1 MFRSRRFSVKQ
12 HHNDWR
18 DESIAL
24 LHIRNSQRL
33 CDVFGGRLIG
43 LVLIPDHGLRRNVS
57 RRIAGR
63 NTGIP
68 GLGQHVGLALR
79 ITGDIRR
86 VHDANLSTRVH
97 SLLRS
102 GVIRLLGI
110 LAGILVGVL
119 IILLRV
125 GRRIGIGC
133 VRLIAGSGVGLG
145 LGLALAALALFRHL
159 K

>member
-1 MFRSRRFSVKQ
+1 MRRFRRSPYRSRSDTRPRSAKERFPSDCWQK
-12 HHNDWR
+12 HWYTR
-18 DESIAL
+18 
-24 LHIRNSQRL
+24 
-33 CDVFGGRLIG
+33 
-43 LVLIPDHGLRRNVS
+43 
-57 RRIAGR
+57 
-63 NTGIP
+63 
-68 GLGQHVGLALR
+68 LALR

-145 LGLALAALALFRHL
+145 LGLALAALALFGT
-159 K
+159 

>member
-1 MFRSRRFSVKQ
+1 M
-12 HHNDWR
+12 
-18 DESIAL
+18 
-24 LHIRNSQRL
+24 
-33 CDVFGGRLIG
+33 
-43 LVLIPDHGLRRNVS
+43 
-57 RRIAGR
+57 
-63 NTGIP
+63 
-68 GLGQHVGLALR
+68 GQHVGLALR

-145 LGLALAALALFRHL
+145 LGLALAALALFGT
-159 K
+159 